1 VRIAPLVL
9 ALLASTPGYAAAGTT
24 PRFEMGFKEAV
35 EAAVERSED
44 LAAGKRDLEA
54 ARQKALG
61 TAGGLLLPRLSLDG
75 SWRYA
80 SEVPEF
86 TPIPGRPPV
95 ILGDNESWSV
105 GPAASW
111 TAWDWGASWM
121 AWKSVSLRRA
131 AREAEVDGMRRQA
144 ELGAS
149 LAYFQVQMAAEQV
162 RLVADSLKLAQAQ
175 YRDITLR
182 QESGAAS
189 RIDLLQAH
197 QEVLTRRRLLA
208 SARADLG
215 GALQDLFART
225 GRGEDADTSLPMDEK
240 SAAAMPADAAAPT
253 LVVAI
258 EPLDAAFSALGTVTA
273 RGPDPNHPS
282 VAAQEKLA
290 AASRSVA
297 SGMLA
302 SHFPRLAVTGRISR
316 EYPNG
321 PELVEFTQKAVGLS
335 VSMPLFEGGRT
346 FRDEWEQR
354 ETAKAAE
361 SRAAKARRDLARDW
375 RKASERLALLK
386 EQAAINETAAKE
398 TGELADLVYE
408 AYRAGGARFIEVQA
422 ANLKAMEAK
431 VQEARTRVEML
442 GQLAV
447 LRSLAG
453 EEKR

>member
-1 VRIAPLVL
+1 MRRVLPAAMALLGIPVL
-9 ALLASTPGYAAAGTT
+9 AAGAP

-35 EAAVERSED
+35 VAALARSED
-44 LAAGKRDLEA
+44 LAAGERDLEA
-54 ARQKALG
+54 ARQKSLG

-95 ILGDNESWSV
+95 VLGDHESWSM
-105 GPAASW
+105 GPTVTW
-111 TAWDWGASWM
+111 TAWDWGASWL
-121 AWKSVSLRRA
+121 AWQSVSLRRA
-131 AREAEVDGMRRQA
+131 AREAEVDGLRRQA

-197 QEVLTRRRLLA
+197 QEVLVRRRLLA

-225 GRGEDADTSLPMDEK
+225 GRGLDADTSLPIDEK

-253 LVVAI
+253 LVVVL
-258 EPLDAAFSALGTVTA
+258 EPLDAALAALGTVAA

-282 VAAQEKLA
+282 VAVQEKA
-290 AASRSVA
+290 AAAARSAA

-302 SHFPRLAVTGRISR
+302 SHLPRLAVTGRISR

-321 PELVEFTQKAVGLS
+321 PELADITQKSAGLS
-335 VSMPLFEGGRT
+335 VSMPLFEGGKT

-354 ETAKAAE
+354 ESAKASGKRAE
-361 SRAAKARRDLARDW
+361 KARRDLARDW
-375 RKASERLALLK
+375 RKASERLALLR
-386 EQAAINETAAKE
+386 EQAAINETAARE

-408 AYRAGGARFIEVQA
+408 AYRAGQARFIEVQA

-447 LRSLAG
+447 LKSLAG
-453 EEKR
+453 GEKR